1 MKENRPREEYRALL
15 SREVNNIKPII
26 LSIKELELKPASTT
40 GQAAYKDG
48 DNPNRR
54 RTASGPHAKALDG

>member
-1 MKENRPREEYRALL
+1 M
-15 SREVNNIKPII
+15 
-26 LSIKELELKPASTT
+26 ELKPDSTT

-54 RTASGPHAKALDG
+54 RTTSGPHAKALNGQKGTTDEKHR